1 MHVARQFPAVGVIG
15 QVVYVVGGANGKGV
29 LSSVEKYSLQED
41 AWTLAQAIAPTTACG
56 TGVVPQS
63 GKSPILFAVG
73 GLQVFQGCADPAD
86 PCKPVRAVS
95 KNVFGKLNKRGSPR
109 GWVAGSPLATGRVYH
124 GVAALDTPD
133 GWALLAIGGSTN
145 YDASNYTHAL
155 ASVERLVVG
164 GDDIGSS

>member
-1 MHVARQFPAVGVIG
+1 M
-15 QVVYVVGGANGKGV
+15 
-29 LSSVEKYSLQED
+29 
-41 AWTLAQAIAPTTACG
+41 
-56 TGVVPQS
+56 
-63 GKSPILFAVG
+63 
-73 GLQVFQGCADPAD
+73 
-86 PCKPVRAVS
+86 S
-95 KNVFGKLNKRGSPR
+95 KNVFDKLNKHGSPR
-109 GWVAGSPLATGRVYH
+109 GWVAGSPLKIGRVYH